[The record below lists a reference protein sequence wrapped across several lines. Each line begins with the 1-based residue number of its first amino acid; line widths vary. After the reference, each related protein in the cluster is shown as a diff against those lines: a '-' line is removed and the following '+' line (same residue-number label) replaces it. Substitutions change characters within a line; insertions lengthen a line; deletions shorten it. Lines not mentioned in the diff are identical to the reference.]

1 MNIFTGFLLIICSL
15 FYAYKTIIR
24 IIRYKK
30 ELLEKDKNNV
40 KLINIDFDKRFHSSP
55 SFDFPNVQSE
65 SDLKIL
71 NSGSDPCGKQDEI
84 KVKQYCK
91 Y

>member
-1 MNIFTGFLLIICSL
+1 MNIFTGFVLIICTL
-15 FYAYKTIIR
+15 FYTYKIIIR

-30 ELLEKDKNNV
+30 ELLEKEKENV
-40 KLINIDFDKRFHSSP
+40 KLINFDFDKRFHSSP

-65 SDLKIL
+65 ADLKIL
-71 NSGSDPCGKQDEI
+71 NSGSDPCDKQDEI